1 MENVQGL
8 QQFTIKVPN
17 DAKVGMSRIRIVFSD
32 AWFEGA
38 LQPTGKFN
46 KGFAIDFGVEITGTN
61 TSRKAGADTW
71 DEGTASEPE
80 GLNAQTGI
88 NVVETAKPSAQLNNQ
103 TIVLNNVQN
112 LWIYTLDGVLV
123 RHITRPTNVSTKSFA
138 KGTYLIKIEN
148 NGVIETQKMIIR

>member
-1 MENVQGL
+1 M
-8 QQFTIKVPN
+8 
-17 DAKVGMSRIRIVFSD
+17 
-32 AWFEGA
+32 
-38 LQPTGKFN
+38 
-46 KGFAIDFGVEITGTN
+46 
-61 TSRKAGADTW
+61 
-71 DEGTASEPE
+71 
-80 GLNAQTGI
+80 NAQTGI

-138 KGTYLIKIEN
+138 KGIYLIKIEN

>member
-8 QQFTIKVPN
+8 YAFKIKVPD

-38 LQPTGKFN
+38 LQPQVSLTR
-46 KGFAIDFGVEITGTN
+46 ALLVDFGVEITGTN

-123 RHITRPTNVSTKSFA
+123 RHISRPTNVSTKSFA